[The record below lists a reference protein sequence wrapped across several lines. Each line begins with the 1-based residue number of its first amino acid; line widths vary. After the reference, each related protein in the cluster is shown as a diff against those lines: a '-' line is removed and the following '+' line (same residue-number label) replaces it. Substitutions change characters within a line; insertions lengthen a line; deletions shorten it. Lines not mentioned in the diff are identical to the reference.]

1 MRKVDVHCELSI
13 PANCPFTFDQLILR
27 RRSASGIIG
36 KIDAHAV
43 IIGYCND
50 NVVYSG
56 CTVW

>member
-1 MRKVDVHCELSI
+1 VRKVDVHCELSI
-13 PANCPFTFDQLILR
+13 HANCPFTFDKLILI

-36 KIDAHAV
+36 KIDGLAV

-50 NVVYSG
+50 NVVYSA

>member
-1 MRKVDVHCELSI
+1 MLISFAGYLIIRAI
-13 PANCPFTFDQLILR
+13 CPFTFDKLILR

-56 CTVW
+56 CYTVW